1 MNKTE
6 LITAMAEASGLT
18 KKDCDTALNAFVD
31 TLQTALKSGDKVQ
44 LLGFGTFEVKERAA
58 RTGKNPATG
67 MRRLSSPARH
77 SRIPCS
83 DNTPARDHLSRAF
96 SVIGAIRPCPWHD
109 RHIPAPLSYPC
120 APRARPHG

>member
-58 RTGKNPATG
+58 RTGKNPSKN
-67 MRRLSSPARH
+67 RISRH
-77 SRIPCS
+77 RS
-83 DNTPARDHLSRAF
+83 L
-96 SVIGAIRPCPWHD
+96 
-109 RHIPAPLSYPC
+109 Y
-120 APRARPHG
+120 